1 MILCIHIMTS
11 GKKFYMNFVSDK
23 TRISL
28 PYTQDPFHRKY
39 DTRIIEKLSFKLTYF
54 KLCGS
59 ILLWV
64 HLIVQLVT

>member
-39 DTRIIEKLSFKLTYF
+39 SYHRKLSFKLTYF